1 MFREGERPV
10 KHLFWATTVSILRCA
25 MACGSPFSAEIGPPD
40 ADTDSSPDRGDR
52 DTGHKDSAPDHTD
65 SSDAHTDHTDG
76 GQLVDGAH
84 KDTGFPE
91 DSPVGDVDVAVDAVT
106 DRDASGPPTDTGPV
120 DTGCTPLTSTFQTGW
135 CYSPGITTPG
145 TYCVT
150 STSTGQHAG
159 TTPAECQCAAT
170 FTCACLVA
178 AGDPCDGHG
187 VFTSC
192 TDGGGMG
199 PDVICS

>member
-1 MFREGERPV
+1 LV
-10 KHLFWATTVSILRCA
+10 T
-25 MACGSPFSAEIGPPD
+25 ACGSPFSAKIGPPD
-40 ADTDSSPDRGDR
+40 ADTDNSPDRGDR
-52 DTGHKDSAPDHTD
+52 DMGHTDARGDRTDSSPDHKDSAPDHTD
-65 SSDAHTDHTDG
+65 RKDG
-76 GQLVDGAH
+76 GQLVDGGH
-84 KDTGFPE
+84 KDVVFPDVAPW
-91 DSPVGDVDVAVDAVT
+91 DSPVGDVHADGSPRDVV
-106 DRDASGPPTDTGPV
+106 SSWDTGPV

-145 TYCVT
+145 AYCVT